1 MRAYPRMGDRPLPTP
16 REIYEHLDRYVI
28 GQDRAK
34 RTVAIAAYNHLK
46 RCQQPTPDGKRLLR
60 KSNVLMMGPTGSGKT
75 HIARTL
81 AEMLE
86 VPFTVTDAT
95 EYTEAGYHGKDV
107 EVMVGELL
115 YRADQNVERAQR
127 GIVFIDEID
136 KIARRSP
143 GARTGTGRDIGGE
156 GVQQSLL
163 KILEGRELFVPLNVT
178 QHWNKHDFV
187 VVDTQDILFLAA
199 GTFSDLSPY
208 EEARGMG
215 FGAGPENG
223 GRRRRPVTEKDLLD
237 YGLLA
242 EFLGRLPVRVELD
255 PLDEAQLFQVLVEPP
270 DAAVREYKALLRLD
284 GIELD
289 FTEGALRTV
298 ARFAF
303 ERATG
308 ARALRGFI
316 EELCHEIMFEA
327 PERRGET
334 IVIDE
339 TAAREHLE
347 RFGAGVA
354 ARDDG

>member
-1 MRAYPRMGDRPLPTP
+1 MRAYPRVGDRPLPTP
-16 REIYEHLDRYVI
+16 REIFQHLDRYVI
-28 GQDRAK
+28 GQERAK
-34 RTVAIAAYNHLK
+34 RTIAIAAYNHLK

-60 KSNVLMMGPTGSGKT
+60 KSNVLMIGPTGSGKT

-81 AEMLE
+81 AEMLD

-107 EVMVGELL
+107 EVMIGELL

-136 KIARRSP
+136 KIARRSA
-143 GARTGTGRDIGGE
+143 GAKTGTGRDIGGE

-208 EEARGMG
+208 EANNAVG
-215 FGAGPENG
+215 FGATASTTA
-223 GRRRRPVTEKDLLD
+223 RQRRPIREKDLMD

-242 EFLGRLPVRVELD
+242 EFLGRLPVRVEL
-255 PLDEAQLFQVLVEPP
+255 EQLSEDQLYQVLVEPP

-284 GIELD
+284 GIDLD
-289 FTEGALRTV
+289 FTDGALKTV
-298 ARFAF
+298 ARFAY
-303 ERATG
+303 ERSTG

-334 IVIDE
+334 VVIDE
-339 TAAREHLE
+339 TTAREHLE
-347 RFGAGVA
+347 RFGDGVA
-354 ARDDG
+354 ARDRG